1 MPAKWTFMVYVAGYN
16 NLSPFATKDLEEM
29 RKVGS
34 SSTVKVAAFV
44 KQLNGGGAHHILVG
58 KNGQGELREDVGD
71 KDSGSPQT
79 MIDFIHWAKAKAP
92 AERYA
97 LVVWNHGSG
106 WDPLDFDQLYSDI
119 RAARGR
125 NGFNPRELTDR
136 SRSQLGRSVFTPSV
150 VQVLSLDNAL
160 QRAIASDDG
169 TGHSLDTIELAR
181 VVKRAHEEL
190 DVPLELLGMD
200 ACLMSCL
207 EVAFEAEHD
216 LNAIVGSE
224 ELEPGDGWP
233 YADILADLAAHPE
246 MDGAALGKAV
256 VDRYI
261 ASYEQR
267 EDQWPVTMCA
277 IHAKGIDP
285 FSKALDT
292 LSRALRDAI
301 AGSEDDANRLMRAH
315 VRSVAFDGDLVDLR
329 SFCAQLA
336 TSFLDQ
342 PVKDAARAV
351 AEALKPGAYVIAE
364 GHLGDKVKP
373 CGGVTVYF
381 PVPPGNVS
389 PYYKDLRF
397 ARRHKWD
404 EFLRAYHRAV
414 KG

>member
-1 MPAKWTFMVYVAGYN
+1 VLAKWTFLVYVAGYN
-16 NLSPFATKDLEEM
+16 NLSPFATKDLDEM

-34 SSTVKVAAFV
+34 SDEVKIAAFV
-44 KQLNGGGAHHILVG
+44 KQLEGDGAHHLIVG
-58 KNGQGELREDVGD
+58 KDGQGEVKEDVGE

-79 MIDFIHWAKAKAP
+79 MLDFIRWAHEKAP

-106 WDPLDFDQLYSDI
+106 WDPLDVDQLYTEV

-125 NGFNPRELTDR
+125 NGFNPRELADR
-136 SRSQLGRSVFTPSV
+136 SRTQIARSVFTSSV
-150 VQVLSLDNAL
+150 VEVLSLETTL
-160 QRAIASDDG
+160 QRAIATDDG
-169 TGHSLDTIELAR
+169 SGHSLDTIELAR
-181 VVKRAHEEL
+181 VIKKAREEIGA
-190 DVPLELLGMD
+190 PLELLGMD

-216 LNAIVGSE
+216 LEAVVGSE

-233 YADILADLAAHPE
+233 YAEILADLAANPD

-256 VDRYI
+256 VERYV
-261 ASYEQR
+261 ASYKER

-285 FSKALDT
+285 FSKALDA

-301 AGSEDDANRLMRAH
+301 SGDEDDANRLMRAH
-315 VRSVAFDGDLVDLR
+315 VRSVTFDGDLVDLR
-329 SFCAQLA
+329 SFCDQLA
-336 TSFLDQ
+336 KSALDQ
-342 PVKDAARAV
+342 PVKDAATAV
-351 AEALKPGAYVIAE
+351 ADALKPGQYVIAE
-364 GHLGDKVKP
+364 GHLGAKVKP

-414 KG
+414 TV